1 MRLLIHMSQWEH
13 LRCLARKLSPSE
25 EKVNLNQQMT
35 VSPRLLPHLRL
46 HLTRLLGTFDLA
58 LVQAQM
64 PMARQSLQP
73 SKIWNPSQR
82 GAAPVTCLI
91 PTPTTTMGLHGLSW
105 TQMTRMMTPQ
115 MRTRRQAG
123 Q

>member
-13 LRCLARKLSPSE
+13 LRCFARRLSPSE

-35 VSPRLLPHLRL
+35 GSPRLLPHPRL

-58 LVQAQM
+58 LVHAEM
-64 PMARQSLQP
+64 PIARQSLQT
-73 SKIWNPSQR
+73 SKIWNPSRR
-82 GAAPVTCLI
+82 GTRDFLI
-91 PTPTTTMGLHGLSW
+91 LTPTTMYPHGLSW
-105 TQMTRMMTPQ
+105 TRTMRMMMPQ
-115 MRTRRQAG
+115 MRTRRQAF